1 MFSHDLSSCVD
12 QVILSDGSAGVQ
24 DPQPHAGEGGRKTL
38 GLVVG
43 GGGDF
48 HGKIGEMMNVNG
60 LCLVDDD
67 LGQVGIIWGEK
78 SFRIHNHQYGKYQ
91 WDD

>member
-1 MFSHDLSSCVD
+1 
-12 QVILSDGSAGVQ
+12 
-24 DPQPHAGEGGRKTL
+24 
-38 GLVVG
+38 VG

-48 HGKIGEMMNVNG
+48 HGKIGEMMIVNG
-60 LCLVDDD
+60 LCLVDHD

-78 SFRIHNHQYGKYQ
+78 SFRTHNHQYGKYQ